1 MRLRL
6 RGWDTRRASDAPA
19 VSGAAE
25 GRSACTTSVRPPRL
39 EEPKRRS
46 SGTRA
51 GRRSRLRASGASVS
65 KPRRACP
72 LGTSCER
79 PPARDRSPSR
89 SCIRDKGSS
98 DTLTAPIDA
107 PDGHLTPGTARCSLL
122 ETSGDAVATARQHD
136 ARRHS
141 QTDNEHDP
149 CPIIES
155 IGALTPAASTTAA
168 DGQPRGRA
176 RHRHRAQRVESDV
189 GDRPQPARGTPSSAR
204 RPDRLAFYMGCCPHR
219 REDRVSRGGAH
230 AAASQLCVERQPES
244 AAFAETLQ
252 RAWLARLGGRLS
264 RRGLMQ

>member
-1 MRLRL
+1 
-6 RGWDTRRASDAPA
+6 
-19 VSGAAE
+19 V
-25 GRSACTTSVRPPRL
+25 V
-39 EEPKRRS
+39 
-46 SGTRA
+46 GTPG
-51 GRRSRLRASGASVS
+51 GRRTPQRSRVRLRAGARAR
-65 KPRRACP
+65 PRSAPAARGTQAAVIWDSSRSAQPPACARSERLETARPRP

-79 PPARDRSPSR
+79 PPVRDRSPSR